1 MGSRSG
7 EGWQVTYEII
17 EALALQ
23 IVLLAIGLRVIL
35 WIVSIY
41 E

>member
-1 MGSRSG
+1 MVAGSR

-23 IVLLAIGLRVIL
+23 IVLLAIGLRLIL

>member
-1 MGSRSG
+1 M
-7 EGWQVTYEII
+7 VYETA

-23 IVLLAIGLRVIL
+23 IVLLAIGLWVIL
-35 WIVSIY
+35 WIVSIF

>member
-1 MGSRSG
+1 MI
-7 EGWQVTYEII
+7 YEII
-17 EALALQ
+17 QALVLQ

>member
-1 MGSRSG
+1 M
-7 EGWQVTYEII
+7 VYEIA

>member
-1 MGSRSG
+1 MI
-7 EGWQVTYEII
+7 YEII
-17 EALALQ
+17 QALVLQ

-35 WIVSIY
+35 WIVSIF

>member
-1 MGSRSG
+1 MI
-7 EGWQVTYEII
+7 YEII

-23 IVLLAIGLRVIL
+23 IVLLAIGLWVIL

>member
-1 MGSRSG
+1 M
-7 EGWQVTYEII
+7 VYETA
-17 EALALQ
+17 EALVLQ
-23 IVLLAIGLRVIL
+23 IVLLAIGLWVIL

>member
-1 MGSRSG
+1 M
-7 EGWQVTYEII
+7 TYEII
-17 EALALQ
+17 EAIVLQ

-35 WIVSIY
+35 WIVSIF

>member
-1 MGSRSG
+1 M
-7 EGWQVTYEII
+7 VYETV
-17 EALALQ
+17 EALGLQ

>member
-1 MGSRSG
+1 M
-7 EGWQVTYEII
+7 VYETV
-17 EALALQ
+17 EALGLQ
-23 IVLLAIGLRVIL
+23 IVLLAIGLRLIL